1 MDKTTTKKLLRAS
14 NAFAV
19 TNNKPIDEYTLM
31 FKADLQRTATQSGSS
46 YSLAGGAY
54 NASL

>member
-1 MDKTTTKKLLRAS
+1 MNKSITKKLLRAS
-14 NAFAV
+14 NAFTISNSA
-19 TNNKPIDEYTLM
+19 TTDECEKM
-31 FKADLQRTATQSGSS
+31 FKADLQRTASQSDSS